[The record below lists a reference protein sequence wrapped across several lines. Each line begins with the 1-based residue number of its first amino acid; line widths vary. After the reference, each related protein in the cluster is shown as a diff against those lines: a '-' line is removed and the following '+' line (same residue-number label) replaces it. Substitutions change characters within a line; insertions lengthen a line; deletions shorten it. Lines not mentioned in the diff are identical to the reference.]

1 MAPICEHKAHHDL
14 FDHYVERPHHRKG
27 TSLSCEGRLADAG
40 QVHIGK
46 NEECICSARM
56 ALPLRYIFLL
66 HFRLRHSVT
75 SCVQLSAVFYLLR

>member
-1 MAPICEHKAHHDL
+1 MLLTGSDQILATNNVLRKCMRWWKNLFFHLSDIAVVNRFILFKEHQA
-14 FDHYVERPHHRKG
+14 
-27 TSLSCEGRLADAG
+27 
-40 QVHIGK
+40 
-46 NEECICSARM
+46 NCSARM